1 MYLFIAIYILL
12 IALALIWMKI
22 SLKKTKDSLQE
33 TFKSISFDVMQKN
46 NQAFMDLANANFDKY
61 HQGFKSDIEFK
72 QKELEKVLA
81 PVKESIDKIDAF
93 TKDVE
98 NKRHSAYSA
107 LNEQI
112 KMLLES
118 ENFLR
123 QETANLSRALKSPN
137 IRGSWGQMH
146 LKRVVE
152 LAGLLNNCDFYEQQS
167 QVKDDKVYRPDL
179 VIKLPGSRQIIVD
192 AKTPIDAYLESQD
205 QRDDNKVLKLKS
217 HALNLK
223 KHVNEL
229 SSKEYFSKFDST
241 PEFVIL
247 FLPAEAFL
255 SSAIQIDPTI
265 IEMAAS
271 KNIIIATPTTLI
283 AILKTIAHIWKE
295 DSISKNV
302 ADIAKTGRD
311 LYDRLH
317 TMNTHFFKLGK
328 NLSTSVDAY
337 NQAIASLNTRVMV
350 SAEKLKDLSV
360 SNKETKLEQI
370 SKNCNMK
377 SIENV

>member
-179 VIKLPGSRQIIVD
+179 VIK
-192 AKTPIDAYLESQD
+192 
-205 QRDDNKVLKLKS
+205 
-217 HALNLK
+217 
-223 KHVNEL
+223 
-229 SSKEYFSKFDST
+229 
-241 PEFVIL
+241 
-247 FLPAEAFL
+247 
-255 SSAIQIDPTI
+255 
-265 IEMAAS
+265 
-271 KNIIIATPTTLI
+271 
-283 AILKTIAHIWKE
+283 
-295 DSISKNV
+295 
-302 ADIAKTGRD
+302 
-311 LYDRLH
+311 
-317 TMNTHFFKLGK
+317 
-328 NLSTSVDAY
+328 
-337 NQAIASLNTRVMV
+337 
-350 SAEKLKDLSV
+350 
-360 SNKETKLEQI
+360 
-370 SKNCNMK
+370 
-377 SIENV
+377 

>member
-22 SLKKTKDSLQE
+22 SLKNTKASLQE

-72 QKELEKVLA
+72 QKELENVLA

-137 IRGSWGQMH
+137 IRGTWGQIH

-179 VIKLPGSRQIIVD
+179 IVKLPGGKQIIVD

-217 HALNLK
+217 HALNLR

-229 SSKEYFSKFDST
+229 SSKEYFSKFETT

-255 SSAIQIDPTI
+255 SSAIQIDPAI

-337 NQAIASLNTRVMV
+337 NQAIASLNSRVMV

-360 SNKETKLEQI
+360 SNKESKLEQI
-370 SKNCNMK
+370 SKTCNMK

>member
-1 MYLFIAIYILL
+1 
-12 IALALIWMKI
+12 
-22 SLKKTKDSLQE
+22 
-33 TFKSISFDVMQKN
+33 
-46 NQAFMDLANANFDKY
+46 
-61 HQGFKSDIEFK
+61 
-72 QKELEKVLA
+72 
-81 PVKESIDKIDAF
+81 
-93 TKDVE
+93 
-98 NKRHSAYSA
+98 
-107 LNEQI
+107 
-112 KMLLES
+112 
-118 ENFLR
+118 
-123 QETANLSRALKSPN
+123 
-137 IRGSWGQMH
+137 GQMH

>member
-1 MYLFIAIYILL
+1 MYLFIAIYIFL
-12 IALALIWMKI
+12 ILFALIWMKM
-22 SLKKTKDSLQE
+22 SLKKTQNSLQE
-33 TFKSISFDVMQKN
+33 TFKSMSFDVMQKN
-46 NQAFMDLANANFDKY
+46 NQSFMDLANANFDKY
-61 HQGFKSDIEFK
+61 HQGFKSDIEYK
-72 QKELEKVLA
+72 QKELEKILA
-81 PVKESIDKIDAF
+81 PVKESIDKIDTF

-107 LNEQI
+107 LNQQI

-123 QETANLSRALKSPN
+123 QETSNLTKALKSPN
-137 IRGSWGQMH
+137 IRGSWGQIH

-152 LAGLLNNCDFYEQQS
+152 LAGLLNNCDFYEQKS
-167 QVKDDKVYRPDL
+167 QIKDDKIYRPDL
-179 VIKLPGSRQIIVD
+179 IVRLPGKKQIIVD

-205 QRDDNKVLKLKS
+205 QKDDNKILKLKS

-229 SSKEYFSKFDST
+229 SSKEYFSKFEFT

-255 SSAIQIDPTI
+255 SSAVQIDPTI
-265 IEMAAS
+265 IEIAAS

-295 DSISKNV
+295 DSISKNA
-302 ADIAKTGRD
+302 ADIAKTGKD
-311 LYDRLH
+311 LYDRLL
-317 TMNTHFFKLGK
+317 TMNSHFAKLGK

-337 NQAIASLNTRVMV
+337 NQAIASLNSRVMV
-350 SAEKLKDLSV
+350 SAEKLKDLSI
-360 SNKETKLEQI
+360 SNKEIKLEQV
-370 SKNCNMK
+370 SKTCNMK
-377 SIENV
+377 SIENL